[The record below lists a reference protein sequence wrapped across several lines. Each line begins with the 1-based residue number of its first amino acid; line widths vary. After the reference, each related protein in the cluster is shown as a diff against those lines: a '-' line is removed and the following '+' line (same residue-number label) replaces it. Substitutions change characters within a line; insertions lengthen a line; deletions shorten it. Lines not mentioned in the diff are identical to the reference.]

1 MLVLVG
7 AVVAGAVV
15 VGAVVSVVVGA
26 GAAGSVVVALLE
38 DGVVVAGVVVVVV
51 TAGVVDDV
59 AGDVEPLPPL
69 VSSTIPK
76 ITSAIRMATST
87 PRPTKTAGLRCHG
100 VDPGSSCC
108 CPSSL

>member
-1 MLVLVG
+1 MLVLGG

-15 VGAVVSVVVGA
+15 VGVVVSVDVGA

-51 TAGVVDDV
+51 TAGVVDEV
-59 AGDVEPLPPL
+59 AGEVEPPL

-76 ITSAIRMATST
+76 ITNAIRIAATA
-87 PRPTKTAGLRCHG
+87 PKPIRTAGLRCHG
-100 VDPGSSCC
+100 VDPGSGCC
-108 CPSSL
+108 CPSSP